1 MKGFCALF
9 VLIFSLFLIFVVK
22 ESDPIPQNLS
32 IPQIEITTP
41 GPLLSPLT
49 GQLVDHG
56 WARYP
61 LKEFNIEEVKMP
73 FMNRFFTLRF
83 NVKKWDFLSI
93 MTKKF
98 VILLAIADVGYLG
111 NTFIHIYDLESNRKY
126 FIDKDILPFNVPK
139 FHPSACNFTMS
150 EEFKYETSDYLLS
163 YVDDPENS
171 SPNATTLK
179 RRVTFSA
186 KLGKNT
192 VKGLFTISKPK
203 THEDIVMLSPL
214 SDDSKR
220 FFYNVKSYTM
230 PVKGELDLNGMKV
243 FFSEGI
249 SNAGMD
255 YGRGIWNYNTFWLWG
270 SGNGFLP
277 DGRRFG
283 LNLGG
288 GFQSYNKSNATE
300 DSAFVDGRI
309 IKLNVAKYEFDE
321 EEIEFLNNW
330 TFRTESQEGPGSCN
344 IEFKRKYIN
353 LKKIDFHV
361 LKSQLKQYFGS
372 FSGWVVD
379 EDNKRIEFE
388 DIVGLAEA
396 HRARW

>member
-9 VLIFSLFLIFVVK
+9 VLIFALFLVFVVK
-22 ESDPIPQNLS
+22 ESDPVPQNLS

-41 GPLLSPLT
+41 GPLLSLQT
-49 GQLVDHG
+49 GQLIDHG

-61 LKEFNIEEVKMP
+61 LKEFNIEDVKMP
-73 FMNRFFTLRF
+73 FMNRFFTLKF
-83 NVKKWDFLSI
+83 NIKKWDFISI

-111 NTFIHIYDLESNRKY
+111 NTFIHIYDLESNHKY
-126 FIDKDILPFNVPK
+126 FIDKDILPFNIPK
-139 FHPSACNFTMS
+139 FHPSSCNFTMS
-150 EEFKYETSDYLLS
+150 EEFKYETTDYLLS
-163 YVDDPENS
+163 YKDDPENS
-171 SPNATTLK
+171 SPNSTILR
-179 RRVTFSA
+179 RRVAFSA
-186 KLGKNT
+186 KLGENT
-192 VKGLFTISKPK
+192 VKGIFTISKPK
-203 THEDIVMLSPL
+203 TQEDIVMLSPL

-230 PVKGELDLNGMKV
+230 PVKGELDLNGLKV
-243 FFSEGI
+243 IFSEGI

-300 DSAFVDGRI
+300 DSAFIDGKI
-309 IKLNVAKYEFDE
+309 IKLNVARYEFDE

-330 TFRTESQEGPGSCN
+330 TFKTELQEGPGSCN
-344 IEFKRKYIN
+344 IEFKRKHIN

-372 FSGWVVD
+372 YSGWVVD
-379 EDNKRIEFE
+379 ENNNKIEFE